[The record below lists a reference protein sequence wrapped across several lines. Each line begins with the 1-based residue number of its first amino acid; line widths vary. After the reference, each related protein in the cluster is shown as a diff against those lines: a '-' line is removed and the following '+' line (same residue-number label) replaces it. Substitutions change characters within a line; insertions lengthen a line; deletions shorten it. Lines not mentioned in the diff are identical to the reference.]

1 VSADEQASAL
11 ERLRERLRLFAARR
25 LRNWDEA
32 EDVAQ
37 EAIRRAVQSLRA
49 GKMTNPEAMP
59 AFLFQTVVHIC
70 QHRAA
75 SAGRENRAIRSV
87 TSEAAEPEAPDQD
100 PLEALLS
107 EERRRAVRDALVRLE
122 PADRDVLSLSYV
134 DALDAADVGRRLG
147 LTPGNVRV
155 RRHRALKRLAELL
168 AVTRDGLEGLKK
180 RE

>member
-25 LRNWDEA
+25 LRNWEEA

-49 GKMTNPEAMP
+49 GKMANPDAMP

-70 QHRAA
+70 QHRML
-75 SAGRENRAIRSV
+75 SAGRESRAIRGLASDG
-87 TSEAAEPEAPDQD
+87 AEPEAPEED
-100 PLEALLS
+100 PLQALLS
-107 EERRRAVRDALVRLE
+107 EERRRAVREAMSRLD
-122 PADRDVLSLSYV
+122 PSDRDVLSLSYV
-134 DALDAADVGRRLG
+134 DALDAADVGHRLG

-155 RRHRALKRLAELL
+155 RRHRALKRLKELL
-168 AVTRDGLEGLKK
+168 TVTPDGVEGLRK